1 MKLLIKITSLIAVM
15 ALSGCA
21 TLSKEE
27 CLTVNWREI
36 GQTDGANGAEHGR
49 VAEHREACAKH
60 GVKVDLDQYNSGRA
74 VGLRT
79 FCQANSGFARARQ
92 GYVYKGICPSD
103 LEPNFID
110 GYEEGKA
117 IYRLEQ
123 KISQLQSKVSNTEAK
138 VKKLKKKLK
147 KKEEAM
153 LADDVTAEERRALY
167 RKVEDLKDDIHD
179 QAYDRG
185 AIDSQ
190 VRQLELELE
199 ELISRSRYY

>member
-1 MKLLIKITSLIAVM
+1 MKLVVKYASLMVVM

-27 CLTVNWREI
+27 CLTVDWREI
-36 GQTDGANGAEHGR
+36 GQTDGSNGAEAGR

-60 GVKVDLDQYNSGRA
+60 GVRVDLDQYNRGRTA
-74 VGLRT
+74 GLGS
-79 FCQANSGFARARQ
+79 FCQANSGFARGRQ

-110 GYEEGKA
+110 GYQEGRE

-123 KISQLQSKVSNTEAK
+123 QISQLQDKISSAATK

-147 KKEEAM
+147 EKEEAM
-153 LADDVTAEERRALY
+153 LADDIKAEERRKLY
-167 RKVEDLKDDIHD
+167 RKVEDLKDKIHD

-190 VRQLELELE
+190 IQQLEAELND
-199 ELISRSRYY
+199 LIGRSRYY